1 MILGC
6 VIAVL
11 IVAASIGKAEDVAEL
26 TLIMNME
33 EGQDIH

>member
-11 IVAASIGKAEDVAEL
+11 IVAASIGRAEDVAEL
-26 TLIMNME
+26 SLLMNME
-33 EGQDIH
+33 EGRDIH